1 MCISHD
7 LLLYTLHTYTEC
19 MIQIINASPVEVQEP
34 EIMTTIELCVELI
47 GMFDRAVRFA
57 AVAEELRDI
66 PVEQQ
71 ALG

>member
-1 MCISHD
+1 
-7 LLLYTLHTYTEC
+7 

-34 EIMTTIELCVELI
+34 EVMTTIELCVELI
-47 GMFDRAVRFA
+47 GMFDRDVRFA

>member
-1 MCISHD
+1 M
-7 LLLYTLHTYTEC
+7 TFALHITHIYTEC

-34 EIMTTIELCVELI
+34 EVMTTIELCVELI
-47 GMFDRAVRFA
+47 GMFDRDVRFA

>member
-1 MCISHD
+1 
-7 LLLYTLHTYTEC
+7 